1 MIITST
7 LSFSSNV
14 AFLITSDEKLSLK
27 ASNQLPE
34 FFQEEF
40 PTFQKFI
47 ELYYKFQNDSREGYK
62 TIESI
67 KDIDEVGQKY
77 LEAFHRTYAK
87 DMPVFPYIGIA
98 DFIRNAKHF
107 YTSRG
112 SEESFRFLFRI
123 MFGIEIDFKYPKEN
137 ILKTSSGIWNQKAS
151 IYINV
156 LDGVIDDSLIGRKL
170 RVRSVEGTNT
180 NLMVKGLTFLYGTYW
195 EVEVDKF
202 VQQKI
207 NIGDRI
213 FAKQNPITLKYNLT
227 CEVVPTLN
235 SFEVLDG
242 GSGFKLG
249 EIHDVSTPA
258 GALKYRITAIDKMSG
273 ALKRIEFLEF
283 GGVYSSEFT
292 FTLKDA
298 QIKLIPTSV
307 NRYFGYYEN
316 TDGFVSNNS
325 KIHDGYFYQI
335 FSYVIK
341 SVVSRSLYEDV
352 VLKILHPSG
361 LIMFSEYEQGVV
373 YELHPTIESNY
384 NEFLDIIDSINN
396 YDEFYRL
403 LNVKRNTTDIIQL
416 QEKFSKRVAKSFSDT
431 TNIADQGG
439 LTFIEGG
446 DYVEPGYTISTLYT
460 TAGVHT
466 QTF

>member
-7 LSFSSNV
+7 LTFSSNV
-14 AFLITSDEKLSLK
+14 VFLVTSDEKLSLK

-62 TIESI
+62 NIESI
-67 KDIDEVGQKY
+67 KDIDEIGQKY

-137 ILKTSSGIWNQKAS
+137 LLIPSSGLWNQKVS

-156 LDGVIDDSLIGRKL
+156 LDGVVDDYLIGRKL
-170 RVRSVEGTNT
+170 RVKSIEGTTT
-180 NLMVKGLTFLYGTYW
+180 NLMVKGLTHLYGTYW

-202 VQQKI
+202 VQQQI
-207 NIGDRI
+207 NVGDRI
-213 FAKQNPITLKYNLT
+213 FAKQDPITLEYKLT
-227 CEVVPTLN
+227 CKVVSTLN
-235 SFEVLDG
+235 SFEVLNPGAD
-242 GSGFKLG
+242 FKLG
-249 EIHDVSTPA
+249 EIHDVTTPA
-258 GALKYRITAIDKMSG
+258 GTLKYRITAIDKITG

-283 GGVYSSEFT
+283 GNVYASDFT
-292 FTLKDA
+292 FTLNDA
-298 QIKLIPTSV
+298 QIKLKPTSV
-307 NRYFGYYEN
+307 NRYFGFYEN
-316 TDGFVSNNS
+316 TDGFISDNN

-341 SVVSRSLYEDV
+341 SVVSRELYEDL

-361 LIMFSEYEQGVV
+361 LIMFSEYEQSAT
-373 YELHPTIESNY
+373 YEMNPTFESEY
-384 NEFLDIIDSINN
+384 KRFLDIIDSINN

-403 LNVKRNTTDIIQL
+403 LNAKRTFNDTIEF
-416 QEKFSKRVAKSFSDT
+416 QESVSKKMKKFFSDT
-431 TNIADQGG
+431 TNLTDQGS
-439 LTFIEGG
+439 LIHYEGG
-446 DYVEPGYTISTLYT
+446 DYVELGYTISTLYT
-460 TAGVHT
+460 TAGVHP